1 MKWIF
6 ISLGGLSVFS
16 GIITFWLPIPIGLP
30 LILIGLALIARHSP
44 TGRRGISSMLD
55 RFPWVRSAIQK
66 FRRREKAPDT
76 DTQHPLRADE
86 KNKS

>member
-30 LILIGLALIARHSP
+30 LIILGLALVGRHSP
-44 TGRRGISSMLD
+44 TAQRLISDLLD
-55 RFPWVRSAIQK
+55 RFPWIRTAMRRFRGRGQTAPARESIRDDGQNRS
-66 FRRREKAPDT
+66 
-76 DTQHPLRADE
+76 
-86 KNKS
+86 